1 MHARSWPGN
10 VSFFTSCQ
18 SSVSNIQPLSRI
30 NLNSWAKTLNDIPTC
45 EVAGWS
51 RGGSKRLTIDVS
63 AAGRTQG
70 AEPVER
76 ATLCRSMEGGRKAFI
91 SRLQHIL

>member
-30 NLNSWAKTLNDIPTC
+30 NLNSWAKNLNDIPTC

-51 RGGSKRLTIDVS
+51 RGGSKRLTYQQQEGPRVLNQLKELHFV
-63 AAGRTQG
+63 GLWKGG
-70 AEPVER
+70 A
-76 ATLCRSMEGGRKAFI
+76 
-91 SRLQHIL
+91 RLS